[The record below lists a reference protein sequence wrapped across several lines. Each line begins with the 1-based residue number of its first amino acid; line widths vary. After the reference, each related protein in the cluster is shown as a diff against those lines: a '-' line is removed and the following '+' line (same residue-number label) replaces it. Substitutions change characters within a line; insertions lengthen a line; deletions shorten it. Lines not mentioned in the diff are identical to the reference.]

1 MRSSAGAHEW
11 VCITFE
17 DPLGG
22 KRGPDAATPG
32 GNGLST
38 TDRDQ
43 ISGRELLEYQNNR
56 GDRKRHASGERG
68 GYQRADERS
77 RVKEAGDGTW
87 KSRGKKRSREK
98 SREGKRRAATMYRK
112 RRKKST
118 DVPGEIEE

>member
-56 GDRKRHASGERG
+56 GNRKRRFWGKRRISESG
-68 GYQRADERS
+68 
-77 RVKEAGDGTW
+77 
-87 KSRGKKRSREK
+87 REK
-98 SREGKRRAATMYRK
+98 SSEGSRRRNVEEPW
-112 RRKKST
+112 KKKK
-118 DVPGEIEE
+118 PGEESRGQKESRDYV